1 MHNRRKRSL
10 HLTKH
15 PRYLVN
21 AILHHCK
28 DHSTVTIHPE
38 EPAGFHVLLSQ
49 AIGPNS
55 NTLLLLPW
63 SKVSTCNTCT
73 KVRCIASRRIRRNGQ
88 QLEKLTQKM
97 LG

>member
-1 MHNRRKRSL
+1 MQNRRERSL
-10 HLTKH
+10 HLMKH

-21 AILHHCK
+21 TILHRRK
-28 DHSTVTIHPE
+28 DHGTVTIHPE

-49 AIGPNS
+49 TINPN
-55 NTLLLLPW
+55 NNMLLLLPW

-73 KVRCIASRRIRRNGQ
+73 KVRCNASRRIRRNGQ
-88 QLEKLTQKM
+88 QLEKLTLKL